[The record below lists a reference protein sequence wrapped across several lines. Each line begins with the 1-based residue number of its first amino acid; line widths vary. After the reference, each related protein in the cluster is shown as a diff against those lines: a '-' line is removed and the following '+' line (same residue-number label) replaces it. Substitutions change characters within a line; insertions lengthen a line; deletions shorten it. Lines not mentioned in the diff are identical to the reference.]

1 MTIIQTNKT
10 SIKKTFERFRSL
22 LKKDYPEI
30 EIRQVHEN
38 EIGLQIKRS
47 GFYIGVFSP
56 ENNHFEIDR
65 ACSFL
70 SLIGAQWMTI
80 LEKEQKT
87 VVYFLQ
93 TWK

>member
-1 MTIIQTNKT
+1 MTTIQINKM
-10 SIKKTFERFRSL
+10 SIEETFERFRSL
-22 LKKDYPEI
+22 LRKDYPEI
-30 EIRQVHEN
+30 EMQQIHEN

-65 ACSFL
+65 VCSFL
-70 SLIGAQWMTI
+70 SLIGAQWMTV
-80 LEKEQKT
+80 LEKERKT

-93 TWK
+93 VWK